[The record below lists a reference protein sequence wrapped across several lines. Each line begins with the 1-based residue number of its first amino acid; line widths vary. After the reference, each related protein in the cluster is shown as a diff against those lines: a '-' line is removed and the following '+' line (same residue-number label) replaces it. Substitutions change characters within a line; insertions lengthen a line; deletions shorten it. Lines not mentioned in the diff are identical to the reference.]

1 MKRKRTAVHMIDRLY
16 PRTFLIPVLLF
27 FIVFF
32 IIPVIGGL
40 YISFTNW
47 DITKIG
53 YRFVGFRNYAN
64 ILKNN
69 TFRKATVNT
78 LIFLVAIVVGRNVLA
93 ILLAMALNRP
103 LKTRAY
109 LRTMFYLPAVLS
121 YVVVGIMFNAL
132 FQMDG
137 TVNQVLGFFGIICKK
152 EWVASADT
160 ALMTVIFE
168 DIWKWTGFHM
178 IIYIAGLTAIPNE
191 LYEASR
197 IDGASSWKQFWR
209 ITLPLLIPSLTIN
222 VTQSII
228 GGFRVFEQ
236 VLTLTGGGP
245 GHESTVIGMLIYEN
259 FCNGFY
265 GKASAMTMLLSA
277 VVLIVTVFV
286 RRYFS
291 SKVVS
296 Y

>member
-1 MKRKRTAVHMIDRLY
+1 MHRSRSITEQLY
-16 PRTFLIPVLLF
+16 PRWLLIPVLVF
-27 FIVFF
+27 YVVFF
-32 IIPVIGGL
+32 ILPVLGGF

-64 ILKNN
+64 ILKNS
-69 TFRKATVNT
+69 TFRKAALNT
-78 LIFLVAIVVGRNVLA
+78 LTFLVSIVIGRNVIA
-93 ILLAMALNRP
+93 ILLALGLTKS
-103 LKTRAY
+103 LKTRTY

-137 TVNQVLGFFGIICKK
+137 TINQILNGIGIFCKK

-160 ALMTVIFE
+160 ALMTVIIE

-178 IIYIAGLTAIPNE
+178 IIYIAGLTAIPHE
-191 LYEASR
+191 FYEASR
-197 IDGASSWKQFWR
+197 IDGASSWKQFWT
-209 ITLPLLIPSLTIN
+209 ITLPLLVPALTIN
-222 VTQSII
+222 VTQAII

-245 GHESTVIGMLIYEN
+245 GHESTVVGMLIYEN

-277 VVLIVTVFV
+277 VVLVVTIGV
-286 RRYFS
+286 RSYFS
-291 SKVVS
+291 SKVVN